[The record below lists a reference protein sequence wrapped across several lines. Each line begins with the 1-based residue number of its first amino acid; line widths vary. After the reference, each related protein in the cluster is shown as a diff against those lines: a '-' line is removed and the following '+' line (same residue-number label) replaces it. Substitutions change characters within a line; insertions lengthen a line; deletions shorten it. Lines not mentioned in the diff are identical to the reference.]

1 MIFKA
6 LKVAIIVGSALLL
19 INQYNAL
26 FGTAEFRWL
35 AAFLTYCVP
44 FAVFIFGQKT
54 SILESKKSSQ
64 RNPR

>member
-1 MIFKA
+1 MILKA

-19 INQYNAL
+19 INQYDAL

-44 FAVFIFGQKT
+44 YIVFIFGQKS
-54 SILESKKSSQ
+54 SISAPKTPSKFNS
-64 RNPR
+64 R